1 MLISS
6 LCKSS
11 ASWILLLSYAL
22 LDTHLCTLPVA
33 FSNVSTQKL
42 FFPMNRPCQASSK
55 AVTGLSKPYQCSQ
68 LHPLRII
75 KPFYHVCFTLLSEGQ
90 EIFSSLPTVYMFR
103 LCYLY
108 LPTLCLLQ
116 YISTLPLFGA
126 CCGRDM
132 HTHLYGP
139 IYATGQKKR
148 NTYSCICSQR
158 NVLEWKEYVST
169 ITT

>member
-33 FSNVSTQKL
+33 FSNVSPLKNWSFLWTDHVRLHQKL
-42 FFPMNRPCQASSK
+42 SPAYQSLISAHSSTLFASSNPSTMCASRFFQK
-55 AVTGLSKPYQCSQ
+55 GRKYSAVYRQFT
-68 LHPLRII
+68 
-75 KPFYHVCFTLLSEGQ
+75 CFG
-90 EIFSSLPTVYMFR
+90 
-103 LCYLY
+103 YLY

-126 CCGRDM
+126 CCGREM
-132 HTHLYGP
+132 QAYMLL
-139 IYATGQKKR
+139 AKKR

-169 ITT
+169 ITTW